1 MKLAEAEQTPTE
13 ARRDF
18 ISKLLGIWSVV
29 VAAPICTAIL
39 KFVTPIIPE
48 GPATESIDVGAR
60 NDIVENSA
68 RIVRFGKEPVIL
80 VHTQSGQYKAFFARC
95 THLGCIV
102 QYQGQ
107 GIPHFSCNCHGSQ
120 FDINGKNVAGPAP
133 RPLSP
138 LRVSIKET
146 AVIIS
151 KV

>member
-1 MKLAEAEQTPTE
+1 MKPAEGEQAPTE

-18 ISKLLGIWSVV
+18 LSKLLGIWCVV
-29 VAAPICTAIL
+29 VAAPIGAAIL

-48 GPATESIDVGAR
+48 ESATESIEVGSR
-60 NDIVENSA
+60 TDIVQNSA

-80 VHTQSGQYKAFFARC
+80 VHTQSGQYKAFSARC

-102 QYQGQ
+102 QYQGE

-120 FDINGKNVAGPAP
+120 FDMNGKNVAGPAP